1 MYKRKG
7 GISAPVLA
15 ILTFAVLLVV
25 GVAILM
31 YFYVIAPQATQQSQL
46 SVLGE
51 PVIRNVTEGDSEYKY
66 NLTVTVK
73 NLGSD
78 EVELTGAA
86 IIIEGT
92 SYTNAVITT
101 SINGDAKIAPGQS
114 ETVWV
119 VWTISADD
127 IDNNFP
133 QANQLY
139 TVILQTN
146 YGNFEFSAVFRA

>member
-1 MYKRKG
+1 MHRRKG

-46 SVLGE
+46 SILGE
-51 PVIRNVTEGDSEYKY
+51 PVIHVNADGDYI
-66 NLTVTVK
+66 LTVTIK

-78 EVELTGAA
+78 QVTLSSAN
-86 IIIEGT
+86 IIVGGE
-92 SYTNAVITT
+92 SYSTTTISPTTINA
-101 SINGDAKIAPGQS
+101 GQS
-114 ETVWV
+114 TAV
-119 VWTISADD
+119 TITWSSPS
-127 IDNNFP
+127 FTLT
-133 QANQLY
+133 ANQLY

-146 YGNFEFSAVFRA
+146 YGNFEFSAVYRA